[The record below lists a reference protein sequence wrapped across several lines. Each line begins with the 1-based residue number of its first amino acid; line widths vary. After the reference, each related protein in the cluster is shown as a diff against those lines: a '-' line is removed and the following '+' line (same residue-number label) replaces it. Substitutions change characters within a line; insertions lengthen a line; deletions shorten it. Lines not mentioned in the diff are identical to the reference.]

1 MKRKIIIWGSV
12 AAAVALAGYLYFRA
26 VKKKTAK
33 EFNPEEKEGKTMD
46 AVMNESK
53 EQ

>member
-1 MKRKIIIWGSV
+1 MKRKLIIWGSV
-12 AAAVALAGYLYFRA
+12 LAVAAIGGYLYFRA